1 PWESRLV
8 LLITPGLTPDRGS
21 AAPSGASDARRG
33 RRAPVKFSGISLQS
47 CPRNSA
53 LGVGDGSGS
62 CPRGSAM
69 NEREIFAGA
78 MERASE
84 AERAAFLDGACG
96 GDVALRGRIEG
107 LLKEQE
113 ELGSFLESPHR
124 ALAGAVGDVTVV
136 AS

>member
-1 PWESRLV
+1 
-8 LLITPGLTPDRGS
+8 
-21 AAPSGASDARRG
+21 
-33 RRAPVKFSGISLQS
+33 
-47 CPRNSA
+47 
-53 LGVGDGSGS
+53 
-62 CPRGSAM
+62 M

-113 ELGSFLESPHR
+113 ELGSFLESPHP
-124 ALAGAVGDVTVV
+124 ALARAVGDVTAV
-136 AS
+136 ASSERPATVIGPYKLVQPIGEGGWAPSTWPSRPSRSSGWSP